1 MLLHDAPVM
10 KTHTLSLFFGLSILS
25 LSCFAGCAAPTAD
38 DADGADEEAVES
50 EEAIT
55 SGPSNFGYFIVT
67 RRDYRRC
74 VAPLCGGFYV
84 KRVNEAKTRCADG
97 SLQPECYVSA
107 IQLTGI
113 GLSDREE
120 SELRTAVESG
130 KALVKARTYK
140 KKWNGIWLGTL
151 KANEGWLGATGS
163 VDGTF
168 DGTFYRAAD
177 NGIRCITAPC
187 PSTTAY
193 PLNGAGDPTNLVK
206 VNLTTTANPADAA
219 TLDRATAAL
228 GTKEGILVAGGVAL
242 PKCLPGS
249 KCGPFLTASEFYVR
263 VTHTEGKACG
273 ARNQTLCNEGQFCAW
288 KDSDICGAFDAGG
301 TCQYKPQACPMFYD
315 PVCACDGKTYGNAC
329 SAAAAGA
336 SVSSKGECAK

>member
-10 KTHTLSLFFGLSILS
+10 KTNVLSLFFGLSFLS
-25 LSCFAGCAAPTAD
+25 LSCFTGCAVDSAD
-38 DADGADEEAVES
+38 DAESADEEAVDA
-50 EEAIT
+50 EEALT
-55 SGPSNFGYFIVT
+55 GAPSNFGYFIVT

-97 SLQPECYVSA
+97 SLQPECYVSS
-107 IQLTGI
+107 IQLSGI
-113 GLSDREE
+113 GLSAREE
-120 SELRTAVESG
+120 SELRAAVEGG
-130 KALVKARTYK
+130 KALIKARTYK
-140 KKWNGIWLGTL
+140 TKWNGVTLGTL
-151 KANEGWLGATGS
+151 KANEGWVSATGS
-163 VDGTF
+163 IDATF

-206 VNLTTTANPADAA
+206 VNLESTANAADQA
-219 TLDRATAAL
+219 TLDRAHAAL
-228 GTKEGILVAGGVAL
+228 GTKEGVLVAGGVAL
-242 PKCLPGS
+242 PKCIPGS
-249 KCGPFLTASEFYVR
+249 KCGPFLTASDFYLR
-263 VTHTEGKACG
+263 VTRTEGKGCG
-273 ARNQTLCNEGQFCAW
+273 SRGQALCSAGQYCAW
-288 KDSDICGAFDAGG
+288 KAEDICGAFDAGG
-301 TCQYKPQACPMFYD
+301 TCQYKPEACPMNYD

-336 SVSSKGECAK
+336 SVSSKGACAK